1 MNNSTFAAPEFFT
14 AGGTLRYDAP
24 SYVQRPADALLRQQV
39 MDGKLCYVL
48 TTRQMGKSS
57 LMNRLAHDLQDE
69 GVCTAIIDL
78 TTIGTAEIET
88 WYLSLLDDLQTQLDL
103 ETDVEAWWELQSSL
117 SPVKRFTKFF
127 KDVLLPEVEGEIAV
141 FIDEIDSMLH
151 FSFSDDFFAAI
162 RAIYNQT
169 LTTKDAGRLSF
180 VLLGVATP
188 NELIK
193 DQRRTPFNIGERID
207 LEELDIISARQ
218 VFKNGLP
225 QQNDTLVERIF
236 YWTNGHPYLT
246 QRIAH
251 TMVRDAVMCEKDDD
265 VDQLVARLFF
275 EDRALVEES
284 NLQFINGRILSSP
297 QKNKLLQIYRRIY
310 RSKKPVLHD
319 EHSAAEAELKLYGL
333 VKVDEHGHLVVRN
346 RIYQTVFD
354 TDWIEQNQERTKT
367 PVIVM
372 LFAVITLIAL
382 GFGFYFWQ
390 QAQRSNE
397 LLAQTYI
404 ANFTDAENPSLKMN
418 NLAQLIALGDY
429 DAEALQLFSS
439 LSPAE
444 QIALFSEV
452 TEESQPQ
459 AEQVV
464 KTVYMSLFAE
474 RLDEPVANTAV
485 LEAMRD
491 VLQTI
496 ERMEDPALLAEIE
509 SWINGRTSAFN
520 QDYRAAQIEYS
531 VALSLND
538 ENPATRYERALVA
551 IAMREWASAIEDLD
565 FLAVFDEHWRE
576 RVANLLSTDSELV
589 AFLRTDTQSP
599 SNIIEMLPMATEVT
613 PLAVEQTEVKP
624 TATILVE
631 ITPTQSIAKLEN
643 MPIQATDTELRGRIV
658 YTCFVDDVDQICVID
673 ANGAGQKRITNQDT
687 TSWVASFVPH
697 ADEVVYSGLRDG
709 VFGLYQSSLS
719 GGDEQLLTLPMKG
732 DYAPIYSP
740 DGEQIVFVRDEA
752 DDLNIWIMDKA
763 GSNLQPLVQVDG
775 ELLSPVWSPDGQQ
788 VAYVQKLVSETEFG
802 LWIVDVQSRQAEK
815 IDLPVE
821 NIGST
826 IDWSSNGRLLAFY
839 AGEPTAYDI
848 YLLSV
853 DEHTVYPVTN
863 GGNNTGPAFSP
874 DSNWIAFS
882 STRDGD
888 NEIYITRIDG
898 ASLIKLTDN
907 ETTDWQ
913 ARWERSDLSP

>member
-1 MNNSTFAAPEFFT
+1 MNNSTFAATEFFT

-24 SYVQRPADALLRQQV
+24 SYVERPADAVLRQQV
-39 MDGKLCYVL
+39 KDGKLCYVL

-57 LMNRLAHDLQDE
+57 LMNRLGHDLQDE

-103 ETDVEAWWELQSSL
+103 ETDAEAWWELQSSF

-127 KDVLLPEVEGEIAV
+127 KDILLPEVDGKVAI

-169 LTTKDAGRLSF
+169 LTTQDVGRLSF

-193 DQRRTPFNIGERID
+193 DQRRTPFNVGERVD
-207 LEELDIISARQ
+207 LEELDIVSARQ

-225 QQNDTLVERIF
+225 QQNDDLVERIF

-246 QRIAH
+246 QRVAH
-251 TMVRDAVMCEKDDD
+251 TMARDATMCETDDN

-275 EDRALVEES
+275 EDRALNEES

-297 QKNKLLQIYRRIY
+297 QKNKLLQIYHHIY

-319 EHSAAEAELKLYGL
+319 EHSAEEAELKLYGL
-333 VKVDEHGHLVVRN
+333 VKVDEYGHLVVRN
-346 RIYQTVFD
+346 RIYRTVFD
-354 TDWIEQNQERTKT
+354 PDWINQNRDKTKT
-367 PVIVM
+367 PWIVM
-372 LFAVITLIAL
+372 LLTVVVLVVL
-382 GFGFYFWQ
+382 GFGVYFWQ

-404 ANFTDAENPSLKMN
+404 TNFTDSENASLKMN
-418 NLAQLIALGDY
+418 NLAQLIALGGY
-429 DAEALQLFSS
+429 DAEALQLFSN

-444 QIALFSEV
+444 QITLFSEL
-452 TEESQPQ
+452 TEVSQPQ
-459 AEQVV
+459 AEGVAQ
-464 KTVYMSLFAE
+464 TVYVSLFAE

-496 ERMEDPALLAEIE
+496 ERMEDPTLLTEVE
-509 SWINGRTSAFN
+509 NWINGRASAFN
-520 QDYRAAQIEYS
+520 QDYGVAQIEYS

-538 ENPATRYERALVA
+538 KNPATRYERALVA
-551 IAMREWASAIEDLD
+551 IAMREWPSAIEDLD
-565 FLAVFDEHWRE
+565 FLAVFNEQWRE
-576 RVANLLSTDSELV
+576 RVANLLSTHSELA
-589 AFLRTDTQSP
+589 AFIRTDTQSP
-599 SNIIEMLPMATEVT
+599 SNLIEMLPTATEVT

-631 ITPTQSIAKLEN
+631 TTPTQSIAKLEN
-643 MPIQATDTELRGRIV
+643 IPIQATDTEPRGRIV
-658 YTCFVDDVDQICVID
+658 YTCFVDNVDQICVID
-673 ANGAGQKRITNQDT
+673 ANGTGQMRITNQDT

-697 ADEVVYSGLRDG
+697 TDEIVYSGLRDG

-719 GGDEQLLTLPMKG
+719 SGDERLLTLPMEG

-752 DDLNIWIMDKA
+752 DDLNIWIMDKT
-763 GSNLQPLVQVDG
+763 GSNLQPLVQIDG

-788 VAYVQKLVSETEFG
+788 VAYVQKSASETEFS
-802 LWIVDVQSRQAEK
+802 LWIVDIQSKQAEK
-815 IDLPVE
+815 ILLPIE

-826 IDWSSNGRLLAFY
+826 IDWSPNGRFLAFY

-848 YLLSV
+848 YLFTV

-863 GGNNTGPAFSP
+863 GGNNTGPAFSS

-898 ASLIKLTDN
+898 SNLIKLTDN
-907 ETTDWQ
+907 EATDWQ
-913 ARWERSDLSP
+913 ARWERSDLNP